1 MCNMKIGYNTYYH
14 GKSNKIIALKYL
26 KGIIIQYEIMC
37 IWLKL
42 MYVCV
47 LAQKHAYTWLYNHN
61 SLHQGLTID
70 NWNSAFV
77 FVAVLLKYNF
87 LVLKAFSF
95 W

>member
-47 LAQKHAYTWLYNHN
+47 LAQKHAYT
-61 SLHQGLTID
+61 
-70 NWNSAFV
+70 
-77 FVAVLLKYNF
+77 
-87 LVLKAFSF
+87 
-95 W
+95 